1 MLDSLNKPVVF
12 AHRGASKY
20 APENTISAFKLAIE
34 QQADAIELDVQ
45 LTADKEVVVFHD
57 NKLDRTTNGKGYL
70 KDHDY
75 QSLLELSA
83 GKLFGPPY
91 QPEKIPALFQVFETF
106 GKSIYYN
113 IELKNLLT
121 PLDSLPAQVISIIQE
136 YNLEDHVLVSSFNPV
151 ALFRLERLNADLQK
165 GILVKGRS
173 PLPFQEIPF
182 FCLQNYQSIH
192 FSYDSISSNQVQS
205 IHSSGKLAFT
215 YTLNLPAD
223 ILTSLRYGLDGFF
236 TDDPVL
242 ARKTILS
249 MEDE

>member
-20 APENTISAFKLAIE
+20 APENTITAFKLAIE

-45 LTADKEVVVFHD
+45 LSADKVIVVFHD
-57 NKLDRTTNGKGYL
+57 NKLDRTTNGKGFL

-75 QSLLELSA
+75 QSLLDLSA

-91 QPEKIPALFQVFETF
+91 QSEKIPTLFQVFETF

-121 PLDSLPAQVISIIQE
+121 PFDSLPARVTSIIQE
-136 YNLEDHVLVSSFNPV
+136 FNLEDHVLISSFNPI
-151 ALFRLERLNADLQK
+151 ALLRLERSNSYLPK
-165 GILVKGRS
+165 GILIKGRF
-173 PLPFQEIPF
+173 PITLQKMLF
-182 FCLQNYQSIH
+182 FTLQNYQSVH
-192 FSYDSISSNQVQS
+192 FSFDSISANQVQS

-223 ILTSLRYGLDGFF
+223 ILTSLRFGLDGFF
-236 TDDPVL
+236 TDDPAL

-249 MEDE
+249 MEDK